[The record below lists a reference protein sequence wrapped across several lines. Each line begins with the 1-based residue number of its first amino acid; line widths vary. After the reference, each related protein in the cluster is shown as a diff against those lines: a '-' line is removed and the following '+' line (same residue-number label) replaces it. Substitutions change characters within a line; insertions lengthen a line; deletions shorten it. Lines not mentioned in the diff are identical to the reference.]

1 MSNKWYKKGSE
12 LLREIEE
19 TCLPKELCSLW
30 YIGQMGMILK
40 WKGTVLCMDPVL
52 GAMPGEDGE
61 DRRNYPI
68 PFLPEELRPS
78 AAFGGEGSFFRYS
91 KRTAFRPVPGSG
103 DYSGRRNPGESGGY
117 CS

>member
-19 TCLPKELCSLW
+19 TSLPKELCSLW

-40 WKGTVLCMDPVL
+40 WKEIVLCVDPVL

-61 DRRNYPI
+61 DRRIYPV
-68 PFLPEELRPS
+68 PFLQRALR
-78 AAFGGEGSFFRYS
+78 AY
-91 KRTAFRPVPGSG
+91 
-103 DYSGRRNPGESGGY
+103 
-117 CS
+117 

>member
-12 LLREIEE
+12 LLREIVE
-19 TCLPKELCSLW
+19 TSLPKELCSLW

-40 WKGTVLCMDPVL
+40 WKGIVLCIDPVL

-68 PFLPEELRPS
+68 PFLPEELR
-78 AAFGGEGSFFRYS
+78 ADYVFC
-91 KRTAFRPVPGSG
+91 THDHG
-103 DYSGRRNPGESGGY
+103 DHMHQETLVKLAKRNPQMESR
-117 CS
+117 

>member
-12 LLREIEE
+12 LLGEIEE
-19 TCLPKELCSLW
+19 TNLPKELCSLW

-40 WKGTVLCMDPVL
+40 WKGIVLCIDPVL

-68 PFLPEELRPS
+68 PFCRRSFGQIMYS
-78 AAFGGEGSFFRYS
+78 APMIMEIICTR
-91 KRTAFRPVPGSG
+91 KPW
-103 DYSGRRNPGESGGY
+103 
-117 CS
+117 

>member
-1 MSNKWYKKGSE
+1 MSNKWYKKGND

-19 TCLPKELCSLW
+19 TSLPKELCSLW

-40 WKGTVLCMDPVL
+40 WKGTVLCIDPVL

-68 PFLPEELRPS
+68 PFLPEELR
-78 AAFGGEGSFFRYS
+78 A
-91 KRTAFRPVPGSG
+91 
-103 DYSGRRNPGESGGY
+103 DYVFCTMIMEIICTRKLW
-117 CS
+117 